1 MYRQNRKMRERLAS
15 LGFAMALEPVPNHT
29 QLTSDGIHE
38 IESIARACTEDQRH
52 LRIPPSSHTVGRT
65 ANTSGHTAN
74 SQERPLKRQRVDSP
88 LPRDMQTDAPSSRD
102 IMPPPAKSLSRMRSV
117 RGLIPTI
124 RKKLTS
130 SRSSPKDT
138 GNSSAY
144 VRPYRKKVN
153 LPGNQPTDQEHWGGG
168 SRPHNDV
175 NNLCTEAPRNFPT
188 QIPSAQCQGMGLA
201 GSQANMTEFSFR
213 APSPVK
219 MSDRR
224 SRDRPGQLPTE
235 PSYIRLMDGL
245 SYDDGIELD
254 LKDPRLDT
262 RNGQKV
268 NTLMTQS
275 LTPTQEMSNNADF
288 GPRSRWAL
296 GHAFL
301 HQSPNGAT
309 RPSNGQKR
317 SPPQKSSKGFFSRA
331 NYDPPIDTDRMSP
344 PQLRQPARQT
354 QDVVSSFFGSSQH
367 DAPTTP
373 RPRDTEFQTSSHPFA
388 SSRSPMGLPP
398 YGPSEWHSSRS
409 GKERPFIYPPHD
421 TRTAPLLYREPWQS
435 SSHDPAQSYQMPST
449 RGIRPVEQSSFLF
462 QSDRCLSPQHVTPLF
477 PRRQQEADSSR
488 ARVPTTS
495 LNPVLSSRIRRLPSA
510 KPNIISSNSARGR
523 TQWETLQRAGVRSS
537 RQTHGLRKGNVSKS
551 SLANTFSRLERRS
564 VRR

>member
-1 MYRQNRKMRERLAS
+1 MYRQNKKMRGRLAS

-29 QLTSDGIHE
+29 QLTSDDIHE
-38 IESIARACTEDQRH
+38 IESIAEACTEDQRH

-65 ANTSGHTAN
+65 ANTSGHASN

-88 LPRDMQTDAPSSRD
+88 LPRDVQTDAPSSHD

-130 SRSSPKDT
+130 SRSSPKDA
-138 GNSSAY
+138 GNSIGH

-153 LPGNQPTDQEHWGGG
+153 VSGNQPTDQEHWGGE

-175 NNLCTEAPRNFPT
+175 SNLHTEAPRNFPMQT
-188 QIPSAQCQGMGLA
+188 PSAQFQGMGLA
-201 GSQANMTEFSFR
+201 GAQANMTGFSFR

-219 MSDRR
+219 MLDRR
-224 SRDRPGQLPTE
+224 SRDRPVQLPTE

-245 SYDDGIELD
+245 SYDDGVELD
-254 LKDPRLDT
+254 LKDPRLET
-262 RNGQKV
+262 RDGQKV
-268 NTLMTQS
+268 NTFTTQS
-275 LTPTQEMSNNADF
+275 FPPTQERNNDADV
-288 GPRSRWAL
+288 GPRPRWAL

-301 HQSPNGAT
+301 HQSPNAT

-317 SPPQKSSKGFFSRA
+317 SSPQKSPKGFFSRA
-331 NYDPPIDTDRMSP
+331 HYDPSIDTDRMSP

-354 QDVVSSFFGSSQH
+354 QDVVSSFFGSNQY

-373 RPRDTEFQTSSHPFA
+373 RPRDTEFQTSSHRFA

-409 GKERPFIYPPHD
+409 GKERPFIYSPHD
-421 TRTAPLLYREPWQS
+421 TRTAPLLYKEPWQS
-435 SSHDPAQSYQMPST
+435 SSYDPAQSYQMPST
-449 RGIRPVEQSSFLF
+449 RGIQPVEQSSFLF
-462 QSDRCLSPQHVTPLF
+462 QSDRCLSPQNVTPSF
-477 PRRQQEADSSR
+477 PRRQQQPDSFR
-488 ARVPTTS
+488 ARMPTAS
-495 LNPVLSSRIRRLPSA
+495 FNPALPPRIRRLPSA
-510 KPNIISSNSARGR
+510 KPNIISSNSARSR
-523 TQWETLQRAGVRSS
+523 TQWDTLQRTGVRSS
-537 RQTHGLRKGNVSKS
+537 RQTPGLRKGNVSKP